1 MARTIPDGYA
11 RVVLSGS
18 LANGAENFAFGYWI
32 GPYEQQPTWS
42 GPDLDILTAS
52 AEWTA
57 LMSQI
62 QVFLAAGDSITSVDG
77 YYYQGN
83 EAIQHAHKTISVV
96 GAATTAIMPCQ
107 IAVVMTLRTALATR
121 SGRGRMFIPVG
132 SLGLSQTTR
141 LPASPANINTLV
153 DKWAALFSATPP
165 GVNAVVVSQT
175 HGLATPITSV
185 DADIIPDTQR
195 RRRNRL
201 IATRHSAA
209 VT

>member
-1 MARTIPDGYA
+1 MARIIPDGYA
-11 RVVLSGS
+11 RVVVSGKI
-18 LANGAENFAFGYWI
+18 ANGAENFAFGYWI
-32 GPYEQQPTWS
+32 GPYEEQPVWS
-42 GPDLDILTAS
+42 GPDLDVLVAS
-52 AEWTA
+52 SQWTD
-57 LMSQI
+57 LMNQI
-62 QVFLAAGDSITSVDG
+62 QVFLAAGDSLTDINA

-83 EAIQHAHKTISVV
+83 EAVQTSHKTIAVV

-132 SLGLSQTTR
+132 SLGLNQLTR

-175 HGLATPITSV
+175 HGVATPITSV

-201 IATRHSAA
+201 VAARHTAA